1 MALLI
6 STRLLYQTDTR
17 RDLPSYQ
24 ITILLVYDVILIF
37 VNLLNDLILGFSY
50 SNLSLIL
57 DTIYHLILSLIY
69 LCLCPSLVY
78 LFCMYV
84 IFFPLAAS
92 FSFSLI
98 TKPH

>member
-37 VNLLNDLILGFSY
+37 VNLLNDLILGFF
-50 SNLSLIL
+50 L
-57 DTIYHLILSLIY
+57 
-69 LCLCPSLVY
+69 
-78 LFCMYV
+78 
-84 IFFPLAAS
+84 
-92 FSFSLI
+92 
-98 TKPH
+98 